1 MASNALTDEQ
11 QQRAREVVWPW
22 LATLLRTAQYL
33 TRHEQEAED
42 LVQETVLKAMRA
54 IDQYAEGT
62 DARAWLLTILR
73 RTRIDRIRHDGRRPH
88 LLSLDGEQATEP
100 AAEDEQ
106 PVGQFDPQWDEPEA
120 MMEAFSDEQV
130 ILALKDL
137 PEEIRWT
144 LLLVEVEQ
152 MDHADASGVLE
163 VPVGTI
169 KSRAHRGRRMLR
181 DRLHELGH
189 AATRAQEGWSP

>member
-1 MASNALTDEQ
+1 MAGDGLTDEQ

-54 IDQYAEGT
+54 IDQYRQGT

-73 RTRIDRIRHDGRRPH
+73 RTRVDWIRRDSRRPH
-88 LLSLDGEQATEP
+88 LLSLDGEQAAEP
-100 AAEDEQ
+100 AAKHEE
-106 PVGQFDPQWDEPEA
+106 PAGHFDPQWDDPEA
-120 MMEAFSDEQV
+120 MMESFSDDQLIV
-130 ILALKDL
+130 ALKSL

-144 LLLVEVEQ
+144 LLLVDVEQ
-152 MDHADASGVLE
+152 MDHADASVVLE

-189 AATRAQEGWSP
+189 AATRAQKGWSP